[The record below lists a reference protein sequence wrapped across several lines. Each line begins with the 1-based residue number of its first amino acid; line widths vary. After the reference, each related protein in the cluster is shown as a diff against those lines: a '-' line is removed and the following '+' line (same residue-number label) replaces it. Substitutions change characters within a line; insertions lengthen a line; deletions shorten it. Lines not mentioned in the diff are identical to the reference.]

1 MLYTKSIIKPKIS
14 GDGLRISIM
23 SRHTLNDGVTPDPRI
38 SADSYEVWR
47 KDLAPPAKLIGDY
60 YKRGLP
66 WTEYERRYLAFLQQ
80 ADISSKVQE
89 LARDALVQD
98 ITLLCIEE
106 DAAQCHRRLLA
117 EECQRY
123 QPQLQVEH
131 KS

>member
-1 MLYTKSIIKPKIS
+1 
-14 GDGLRISIM
+14 M
-23 SRHTLNDGVTPDPRI
+23 SRHTLNDGMTPDPRI
-38 SADSYEVWR
+38 SVDSY
-47 KDLAPPAKLIGDY
+47 DLWLPEIAPPLRLVGDY

-66 WTEYERRYLAFLQQ
+66 WVEFEMRYRLFLQQ
-80 ADISSKVQE
+80 AEISTKVRD
-89 LARDALVQD
+89 LARDALAQD

-131 KS
+131 M